1 MLFLAKLKIFL
12 ISMVLSMNKG
22 VTLLKELNSSVSLLI
37 QETDISFDSFEKD
50 ISFFIHLLDKI
61 PDYRDKHLC
70 DYSLSNLLLISLLLI
85 MKGEFKSFHYASHYI
100 YVYQED
106 FIKMGL
112 IEKDKIPSHD
122 TLRRMFM
129 LVDPKYIKETIINN
143 LNVLLTKIL
152 NNYNND
158 RTKELISIDGKEFK
172 GSGRSINSNK
182 KIKNKNVLN
191 VYNTS
196 KELCIYSNPLDDKD
210 SEIKEAQE
218 ILNKFNLKNTIVT
231 GDALHCQKKT
241 CEIIS
246 NKKGKYVFTVR
257 DNQSSLLEEIK
268 AKIAKSK
275 KIITKEF
282 NDCIYSICLL
292 PSSYQGLEFSNQK
305 AYVKM
310 ISNKRKKQFVTK
322 QTERYFLTSLNDPQ
336 LIIEAIDNRWKIEND
351 LHKVKDE
358 LFSEDNYLFTDKN
371 AIKVMAS
378 LNNIAYSFFR
388 ITSAFLNEDI
398 PTITKIKFNKDPFEI
413 LQKITPL
420 LNSKNF
426 NKLINDN
433 LKGRT
438 AK

>member
-1 MLFLAKLKIFL
+1 
-12 ISMVLSMNKG
+12 MVLSMNKG
-22 VTLLKELNSSVSLLI
+22 VTLLKELNSSISLLI
-37 QETDISFDSFEKD
+37 QETDVSFDSFEKD

-61 PDYRDKHLC
+61 PDYRNKHLC

-100 YVYQED
+100 YVYQEE
-106 FIKMGL
+106 FIKIGL

-129 LVDPKYIKETIINN
+129 LVDPKYIKESIINN
-143 LNVLLTKIL
+143 LDVLLTKIL
-152 NNYNND
+152 NNYNNN
-158 RTKELISIDGKEFK
+158 RAKELISIDGKEFK
-172 GSGRSINSNK
+172 GSGRSINSDRR
-182 KIKNKNVLN
+182 IRNKNVLN

-196 KELCIYSNPLDDKD
+196 KEICIYSNPLDDKD

-218 ILNKFNLKNTIVT
+218 ILNKFNLRNTIIT
-231 GDALHCQKKT
+231 GDALHCQRKT

-246 NKKGKYVFTVR
+246 NRKGKYVFTVR
-257 DNQSSLLEEIK
+257 DNQPLLLEEIK
-268 AKIAKSK
+268 TRIAKSK
-275 KIITKEF
+275 KTITREF
-282 NDCIYSICLL
+282 NDCIYSIYLL
-292 PSSYQGLEFSNQK
+292 PSSYKGLEFANQR

-310 ISNKRKKQFVTK
+310 ISNKRKNQSTSKK
-322 QTERYFLTSLNDPQ
+322 AERYFLTSLNDPQ

-358 LFSEDNYLFTDKN
+358 LFSEDNYTFTDKN

-388 ITSAFLNEDI
+388 ITAAFLNEDI
-398 PTITKIKFNKDPFEI
+398 PIITKIKFNKDPFEI

-420 LNSKNF
+420 LKSRNF
-426 NKLINDN
+426 NKLIKDN